1 MTNISVKDTY
11 SVMSK
16 AASSGIGKTTNQT
29 GSPSFESIFS
39 NQADKSDVA
48 ENVARKSDT
57 VYKNDVNGSALK
69 SKDVHKSVVKE
80 DSPAEEI
87 QRDIETMDDKEWED
101 AMEVLGSA
109 AAEVIQ
115 QLAEAFDM
123 TVEEVESLMAGL
135 GMEQL
140 DVLQQ
145 QNLGELILA
154 VAGVDSTAHLLTDEA
169 LYSKYQEMMEN
180 LSVLLDR
187 CSDELQMDA
196 GQLLQM
202 NADALEAVED
212 AGQLPIEVIVD
223 VDSEQNDEPMQV
235 TNGAS
240 DVWAKDATGEVVQD
254 AQSMDNAQE
263 QTRGDGKE
271 EHALGREHSD
281 QGRIGGNLLLQNLKA
296 DAFEPQLQQVSQTA
310 SSWNTETVDIM
321 RQIMDHM
328 RIHVKPDMS
337 NLEMQLHPESLGTLH
352 VNVAAKDG
360 AVTAQFITQNEAVKA
375 AVESQLIQLKE
386 SFLEQGVKVDAIE
399 VTVQT
404 HQFEQNLEQGRNS
417 QQSEPDKKNRI
428 RRIRLEGDISPEELD
443 GMEEAEQLTAQ
454 MMAANG
460 NTVDYTA

>member
-16 AASSGIGKTTNQT
+16 ATTSGIGKTTSQT
-29 GSPSFESIFS
+29 ASASFESIFS
-39 NQADKSDVA
+39 NQAGKQDVSETAAGKSDSVH
-48 ENVARKSDT
+48 
-57 VYKNDVNGSALK
+57 KNDVNGSALK
-69 SKDVHKSVVKE
+69 SKETHKSVVKDE
-80 DSPAEEI
+80 PRAEEV

-101 AMEVLGSA
+101 AMEVLGTA

-123 TVEEVESLMAGL
+123 TVEEVESLMAGM

-154 VAGVDSTAHLLTDEA
+154 VAGVDSTAHLLTDEG
-169 LYSKYQEMMEN
+169 LYSKYQEMMDQ
-180 LSVLLDR
+180 LSALLEQ
-187 CSDELQMDA
+187 CSDKLQVNA
-196 GQLLQM
+196 EALLQM
-202 NADALEAVED
+202 NGEMMTATEEAGELPIEVVVDED
-212 AGQLPIEVIVD
+212 AGQ
-223 VDSEQNDEPMQV
+223 QDEAVPATDKAGGVNMAH
-235 TNGAS
+235 GA
-240 DVWAKDATGEVVQD
+240 GEESLNVQT
-254 AQSMDNAQE
+254 ARGTQE
-263 QTRGDGKE
+263 QMQGDTKE
-271 EHALGREHSD
+271 SGAKAGEHADNGKM
-281 QGRIGGNLLLQNLKA
+281 GNLLLQHLKA
-296 DAFEPQLQQVSQTA
+296 EGMEPQAQQVSQTTSA
-310 SSWNTETVDIM
+310 WNTDTVDIM

-337 NLEMQLHPESLGTLH
+337 SLEMQLHPESLGTLH

-417 QQSEPDKKNRI
+417 QQSEPDKKNRP
-428 RRIRLEGDISPEELD
+428 RRIRLDSDVNLEMLE
-443 GMEEAEQLTAQ
+443 GMEESEQLAAQ
-454 MMAANG
+454 MMVANG
-460 NTVDYTA
+460 STVDYTA

>member
-39 NQADKSDVA
+39 NQAERSDVA
-48 ENVARKSDT
+48 ETAARKSDAA
-57 VYKNDVNGSALK
+57 YKNDVSDSALK
-69 SKDVHKSVVKE
+69 SKDVHKPVVKE
-80 DSPAEEI
+80 ESPAEEI

-109 AAEVIQ
+109 AAELIQ

-145 QNLGELILA
+145 QTLGELILA

-169 LYSKYQEMMEN
+169 LYSKYQEMMES
-180 LSVLLDR
+180 LSALLEQ
-187 CSDELQMDA
+187 CSEELQMDA
-196 GQLLQM
+196 QQLLQM
-202 NADALEAVED
+202 NTDALKTVED

-223 VDSEQNDEPMQV
+223 TDTEQNGDSGQV
-235 TNGAS
+235 TGTAS
-240 DVWAKDATGEVVQD
+240 DVVAKDVTGEPIQD
-254 AQSMDNAQE
+254 AQFMNGTQE
-263 QTRGDGKE
+263 QMQGDAKE
-271 EHALGREHSD
+271 EHTLAKEHSD
-281 QGRIGGNLLLQNLKA
+281 NGKFGGNLLLQNLKA
-296 DAFEPQLQQVSQTA
+296 EAFEPQLQQVSQTA
-310 SSWNTETVDIM
+310 SSWNAETVDIM

-428 RRIRLEGDISPEELD
+428 RRIRLEGDIRPEELD

-454 MMAANG
+454 IMAANG

>member
-16 AASSGIGKTTNQT
+16 AASSGIGKTAQQA
-29 GSPSFESIFS
+29 GSTSFESIFS
-39 NQADKSDVA
+39 NQADKNDVA
-48 ENVARKSDT
+48 ESTARKSDA
-57 VYKNDVNGSALK
+57 VYKNDGSGSALK

-80 DSPAEEI
+80 KAQTEEI

-123 TVEEVESLMAGL
+123 TVEEVETMMAGL

-145 QNLGELILA
+145 QNLSNLILA
-154 VAGVDSTAHLLTDEA
+154 VAGVDGTAHLLTDEA
-169 LYSKYQEMMEN
+169 LYSKYQEMMES
-180 LSVLLDR
+180 LSALLEQ
-187 CSDELQMDA
+187 CSDQLQMDA
-196 GQLLQM
+196 QKLLQM
-202 NADALEAVED
+202 NAKMPSAESEAE
-212 AGQLPIEVIVD
+212 QLPIEVVVD
-223 VDSEQNDEPMQV
+223 ADSEQGDEANQIV
-235 TNGAS
+235 RGAS
-240 DVWAKDATGEVVQD
+240 DVVAKDVAKDLVQD
-254 AQSMDNAQE
+254 AQSMSNAQE
-263 QTRGDGKE
+263 QSQGDAKE
-271 EHALGREHSD
+271 ENALSRDHSD
-281 QGRIGGNLLLQNLKA
+281 HGKVGGNLLLQNLKA
-296 DAFEPQLQQVSQTA
+296 DGFEPQLQQVSQTT
-310 SSWNTETVDIM
+310 SSWSTETVDIM

-337 NLEMQLHPESLGTLH
+337 SLEMQLHPESLGTLH

-417 QQSEPDKKNRI
+417 QQSEPDKKSRI
-428 RRIRLEGDISPEELD
+428 RRIRLEGDISLEELD
-443 GMEEAEQLTAQ
+443 GLEAEEQLTAQ

-460 NTVDYTA
+460 STVDYTA

>member
-16 AASSGIGKTTNQT
+16 AASSGIGKMSNQT
-29 GSPSFESIFS
+29 DSPSFESIFS
-39 NQADKSDVA
+39 NQADRSDSA
-48 ENVARKSDT
+48 ESSTRKSDAA
-57 VYKNDVNGSALK
+57 YKNDVNGSALK

-80 DSPAEEI
+80 DSPAEKV
-87 QRDIETMDDKEWED
+87 QRDIETMDDKEWEE

-109 AAEVIQ
+109 AAEIIQ
-115 QLAEAFDM
+115 QLAETFDM
-123 TVEEVESLMAGL
+123 TVEEVESLMSGL

-169 LYSKYQEMMEN
+169 LYSKYQELMESMST
-180 LSVLLDR
+180 LVEQ

-196 GQLLQM
+196 QQLLQM
-202 NADALEAVED
+202 STEALETVED
-212 AGQLPIEVIVD
+212 AGQLPIEVVVD
-223 VDSEQNDEPMQV
+223 ADSEKRDDADQI
-235 TNGAS
+235 NGRTS
-240 DVWAKDATGEVVQD
+240 DVLVQNATKEVNLD
-254 AQSMDNAQE
+254 AQPMNGAQE
-263 QTRGDGKE
+263 QKQGDGKE

-281 QGRIGGNLLLQNLKA
+281 NGKMSGNLLLQNLKA
-296 DAFEPQLQQVSQTA
+296 DTFEPQLQQVSQTA

-328 RIHVKPDMS
+328 RIHVRPDMS